1 MTTFVLEYKHFAII
15 WPLYAIGLLV
25 MSSSGRVGDLGLK
38 IASTQKHG
46 FTELCMLG
54 CSMVQYI
61 VKHLHIHLSEM
72 IRTVV

>member
-1 MTTFVLEYKHFAII
+1 
-15 WPLYAIGLLV
+15 